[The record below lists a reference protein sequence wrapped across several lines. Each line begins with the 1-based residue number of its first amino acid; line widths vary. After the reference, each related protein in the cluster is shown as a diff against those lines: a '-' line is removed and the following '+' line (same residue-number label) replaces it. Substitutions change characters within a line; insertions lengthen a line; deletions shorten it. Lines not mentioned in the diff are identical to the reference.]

1 MSPKRQKCLL
11 KYSEKYNIIHI
22 NESIYAGKKIKRT
35 GRKNDEETN
44 EEWKKKCGKDWRRYE
59 RRGWRKLCMGFRK
72 EMRQGRNQ
80 SWALNTFLYLNTKYM
95 LKMYLNTKYM
105 LKMYLNTKYFL
116 QMYLN
121 TKYIDVLKY
130 FLYYFQNI
138 VLIHSIHYKFENER
152 NIRHKISSIIQ
163 YVNNI
168 TDMHVIYYITC
179 W

>member
-1 MSPKRQKCLL
+1 
-11 KYSEKYNIIHI
+11 
-22 NESIYAGKKIKRT
+22 
-35 GRKNDEETN
+35 
-44 EEWKKKCGKDWRRYE
+44 
-59 RRGWRKLCMGFRK
+59 
-72 EMRQGRNQ
+72 
-80 SWALNTFLYLNTKYM
+80 
-95 LKMYLNTKYM
+95 M

-121 TKYIDVLKY
+121 TKYIDVFKY

-138 VLIHSIHYKFENER
+138 VLIHSIHYKFENEQ

-179 W
+179 